1 MKRINYKQISS
12 LEPDWIKDQIKRFI
26 LEDAPEGDL
35 TSQGVID
42 KSLEISARMIAADNF
57 IFCGQNIIPYC
68 FPSSCQIKVF
78 FKDGNQIFKDDT
90 IAIVKGPAIE
100 ILTYERVMLNLVQ
113 RLCGISTETKKYT
126 QLNTPDSFKVMD
138 TRKMTP
144 GLRKFE
150 KYAVYVGGGWNHRLD
165 LSSGILIKD
174 NHLMAAG
181 GIEFAIKQM
190 SLSNKRKLPIEL
202 EVDTIDQLNAG
213 LKLDLDGFLLDNMNP
228 LMVKK
233 AVKIIRKQPQGNN
246 IFIEASG
253 GINYET
259 LEAYAATGVDGVSMS
274 AITTQAPV
282 VDIKLDFT

>member
-26 LEDAPEGDL
+26 LEDAPQGDL
-35 TSQGVID
+35 TSQGIID

-78 FKDGNQIFKDDT
+78 FKDGNQIFKDDI

-181 GIEFAIKQM
+181 GIELAIKQM